1 MCSIIAANRQSDLD
15 LAFLENR
22 DRPKELFI
30 GNDVRKIGDV
40 VGVYDYRAKG
50 IAAGYSIRSDTAGG
64 VANVLGYSGSK
75 SRGVLLL
82 NALQEGR
89 SARDVVRIIKKEVK
103 NGEHS
108 SAIYVICDR
117 KSIINIESF
126 GTKVYESQNRE
137 KKKLVVT
144 TNHFHHLEGGMRLKN
159 SVLREKYLNRLGSV
173 TEKNVLKLATRHRN
187 PAICRHGRTLAS
199 FAVFKRPSDKKPRI
213 FYSVQEPC
221 KGYTEFK
228 NSSS

>member
-1 MCSIIAANRQSDLD
+1 MCSIIAANRQGGLD

-30 GNDVRKIGDV
+30 GNDVRRIGDV

-50 IAAGYSIRSDTAGG
+50 IAAGYSMRSGTAGG
-64 VANVLGYSGSK
+64 VANILGYTGSK

-89 SARDVVRIIKKEVK
+89 SAKDVARIIKKEV
-103 NGEHS
+103 NIGEHS
-108 SAIYVICDR
+108 SAIYVVCDR

-126 GTKVYESQNRE
+126 GTKVHESQNRA
-137 KKKLVVT
+137 KKFVVT
-144 TNHFHHLEGGMRLKN
+144 TNHFHHLVGGMRLEN
-159 SVLREKYLNRLGSV
+159 SVLREKYLERLGSI
-173 TEKNVLKLATRHRN
+173 TEENVLKLATRHRN

-199 FAVFKRPSDKKPRI
+199 FAVFKRRDREPKI
-213 FYSVQEPC
+213 LYSVQEPC
-221 KGYTEFK
+221 KGYEEFRGWMK
-228 NSSS
+228 SD

>member
-1 MCSIIAANRQSDLD
+1 MK
-15 LAFLENR
+15 NR

-30 GNDVRKIGDV
+30 GNGVRKIGDV

-50 IAAGYSIRSDTAGG
+50 IATGYSLRSDTAGG
-64 VANVLGYSGSK
+64 VANILGYTGSK

-89 SARDVVRIIKKEVK
+89 SAKDVARIIKKEVK

-126 GTKVYESQNRE
+126 GTKVHESQNSERN
-137 KKKLVVT
+137 KFVVT
-144 TNHFHHLEGGMRLKN
+144 TNHFHHLEGGTKLEN
-159 SVLREKYLNRLGSV
+159 SVLREKHL
-173 TEKNVLKLATRHRN
+173 EKL
-187 PAICRHGRTLAS
+187 
-199 FAVFKRPSDKKPRI
+199 
-213 FYSVQEPC
+213 
-221 KGYTEFK
+221 
-228 NSSS
+228 